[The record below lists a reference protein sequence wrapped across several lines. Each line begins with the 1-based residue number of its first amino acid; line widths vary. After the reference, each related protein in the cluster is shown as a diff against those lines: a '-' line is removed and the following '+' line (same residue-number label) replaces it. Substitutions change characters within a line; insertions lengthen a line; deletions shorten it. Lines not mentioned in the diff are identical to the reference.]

1 MLFLA
6 SSSRFARIISGFAG
20 ACALGTS
27 AGTILAQDSPSDQA
41 GRAQAGSLRDRLRFA
56 GLDAGQCEALRRNRP
71 MLEAHLKSGLRDLF
85 HRFQTFPD
93 AARNFTSENQLERLQ
108 DLQSSH
114 WDVLTDARF
123 DSLYAERVKVLSDS
137 ESKMGLDP
145 RWHVAGHGVMLEHI
159 LAGLLDEMG
168 GRAILPGA
176 KRRARE
182 LKELVTSVVRLVM
195 VDVEIAV
202 SLRFNE
208 LRIGHQ
214 RALAE
219 QRLADRNEAAGLFAE
234 LANGLADRDLT
245 ARLPADCPE
254 AYMEVAEALNAAL
267 EDIRQQFAALSSG
280 VQAAEAT
287 TDAIART
294 SRSFVENSA
303 EHAQGLAA
311 SARQLAEL
319 ADHVRGNAASTRSA
333 ERAAASTRTAAEDS
347 GRIVGQAISAMADI
361 ETSAE
366 KIGQIIGV
374 IDEIA
379 FQTNLLALNAGIEAA
394 RAGDSGR
401 GFAVVAQEVRAL
413 AQRSADAAR
422 EIKVLVTGTK
432 AQVDAGVQMVGR
444 TQDAIGSIVRQVTDI
459 NDAISGIAA
468 ASDVQVAGLNSL
480 STDIGGFSARAAVG
494 EDLANRSQE
503 GADHLQTVV
512 VELGRT
518 IREFRIERERR
529 QAASPAPVKAVQQRQ
544 LSARDEFSVGRDE
557 DEMADFG
564 FPLRRTA
571 MGGER
576 NAY

>member
-1 MLFLA
+1 M
-6 SSSRFARIISGFAG
+6 
-20 ACALGTS
+20 
-27 AGTILAQDSPSDQA
+27 AQDSPSDQA

-56 GLDAGQCEALRRNRP
+56 GLDAGQCETLRRNRP
-71 MLEAHLKSGLRDLF
+71 MLEAHLKAGLRDLF
-85 HRFQTFPD
+85 HRFQAFPD
-93 AARNFTSENQLERLQ
+93 AARNFSSESQLERLQ

-176 KRRARE
+176 RRRARE
-182 LKELVTSVVRLVM
+182 LSELVTSVVRLVM

-219 QRLADRNEAAGLFAE
+219 QRTADRAEAADLFAE
-234 LANGLADRDLT
+234 LANSLADRDLT

-254 AYMEVAEALNAAL
+254 AYADVAEALNAAL
-267 EDIRQQFAALSSG
+267 ADIQQQFAALSSG
-280 VQAAEAT
+280 VQTAET
-287 TDAIART
+287 TTEAITRA
-294 SRSFVENSA
+294 SRSFA
-303 EHAQGLAA
+303 EETAEQSRGLAT
-311 SARQLAEL
+311 SARQLTEL
-319 ADHVRGNAASTRSA
+319 ADQVRGNAANTRSA
-333 ERAAASTRTAAEDS
+333 ERTAASTRSAAEDS

-459 NDAISGIAA
+459 NEAITGIAA
-468 ASDVQVAGLNSL
+468 ASDVQAAGLTSL
-480 STDIGGFSARAAVG
+480 TADIGGFSERAAAG
-494 EDLANRSQE
+494 ESLANRSQE

-529 QAASPAPVKAVQQRQ
+529 HAAAPAPAKAIQQRQ
-544 LSARDEFSVGRDE
+544 LPVRDEFAAGRDE

-564 FPLRRTA
+564 FPLRRA
-571 MGGER
+571 ARGGER

>member
-1 MLFLA
+1 MVSPA
-6 SSSRFARIISGFAG
+6 SFTSGSSV
-20 ACALGTS
+20 
-27 AGTILAQDSPSDQA
+27 GTILAQDSPSDQA

-56 GLDAGQCEALRRNRP
+56 GLDAEQCEIVRRNRP
-71 MLEAHLKSGLRDLF
+71 MLETHLKAGLRDLF
-85 HRFQTFPD
+85 HRLQTFPD
-93 AARNFTSENQLERLQ
+93 AARNFTSESQLERLQ

-145 RWHVAGHGVMLEHI
+145 RWHVAGHGVVLEHI
-159 LAGLLDEMG
+159 LAGIVEEMG
-168 GRAILPGA
+168 SRAILPGA

-182 LKELVTSVVRLVM
+182 LRELIAAAVRLVT

-208 LRIGHQ
+208 LRLNHQ
-214 RALAE
+214 RALAD
-219 QRLADRNEAAGLFAE
+219 QRSADHAEAAGLFADVIRS
-234 LANGLADRDLT
+234 LAERDLT
-245 ARLPADCPE
+245 VRLPADGPE
-254 AYMEVAEALNAAL
+254 AYAELAQTLNAAL
-267 EDIRQQFAALSSG
+267 DDIQLQFAGLSAS
-280 VQAAEAT
+280 VQAAEAA
-287 TDAIART
+287 TDVIARD
-294 SRSFVENSA
+294 SRSL
-303 EHAQGLAA
+303 AQSSTEQSRGLAL
-311 SARQLAEL
+311 SAKQLAEL
-319 ADHVRGNAASTRSA
+319 ADQVRGNAASTRSA
-333 ERAAASTRTAAEDS
+333 ERAAASTRVAAEDS
-347 GRIVGQAISAMADI
+347 GRVVGQAISAMADI

-444 TQDAIGSIVRQVTDI
+444 TQEAIGSIVRQVTDI

-468 ASDVQVAGLNSL
+468 ATDEQAAGLRTVT
-480 STDIGGFSARAAVG
+480 TDIGSFGERAAAT
-494 EDLANRSQE
+494 ESLARRSDE
-503 GADHLQTVV
+503 GADHLHTVIL
-512 VELGRT
+512 ELGRT
-518 IREFRIERERR
+518 IREFRLERERR
-529 QAASPAPVKAVQQRQ
+529 HAVPRQVTAAQR
-544 LSARDEFSVGRDE
+544 LPIARREENVVRRDESNVAELDFS
-557 DEMADFG
+557 
-564 FPLRRTA
+564 LRRA
-571 MGGER
+571 GLGGER

>member
-1 MLFLA
+1 MRG
-6 SSSRFARIISGFAG
+6 S
-20 ACALGTS
+20 S

-41 GRAQAGSLRDRLRFA
+41 GKAQAGSLRDRLRFA
-56 GLDAGQCEALRRNRP
+56 GLDAGQCEILRRHRP
-71 MLEAHLKSGLRDLF
+71 MLETHLKAGLRDLF

-93 AARNFTSENQLERLQ
+93 ASRNFSSENQLERLQ

-145 RWHVAGHGVMLEHI
+145 RWHVAGHGVMLEH
-159 LAGLLDEMG
+159 LLSGLLEDMG
-168 GRAILPGA
+168 SRAILPGA

-182 LKELVTSVVRLVM
+182 LSELVTSVVRLVM

-208 LRIGHQ
+208 LRVGHQ

-219 QRLADRNEAAGLFAE
+219 QRTADRAEAAAFLAE

-245 ARLPADCPE
+245 TRLPMDCPE
-254 AYMEVAEALNAAL
+254 AYAEVADALNAAL
-267 EDIRQQFAALSSG
+267 EDIQQQFSALSGG
-280 VQAAEAT
+280 VQAAEAASG
-287 TDAIART
+287 AISHASKSLAET
-294 SRSFVENSA
+294 SSEQSRA
-303 EHAQGLAA
+303 LAV

-319 ADHVRGNAASTRSA
+319 AEQVRGNAANTRSA
-333 ERAAASTRTAAEDS
+333 ERVAVSTRAAAEDS
-347 GRIVGQAISAMADI
+347 GRIVGQAISAMSDI

-444 TQDAIGSIVRQVTDI
+444 TQDAIGSIVRQVSDI
-459 NDAISGIAA
+459 NEAISGIAA
-468 ASDVQVAGLNSL
+468 ASDEQVVGLKALTS
-480 STDIGGFSARAAVG
+480 DIGGYSERAAAAG
-494 EDLANRSQE
+494 SEASRSEE
-503 GADHLQTVV
+503 GADHLHSVV

-529 QAASPAPVKAVQQRQ
+529 QATPAVPVKTAQQRQ
-544 LSARDEFSVGRDE
+544 LSARDEFNIGRDE
-557 DEMADFG
+557 EEMADFG

-571 MGGER
+571 MGGTR

>member
-1 MLFLA
+1 M
-6 SSSRFARIISGFAG
+6 
-20 ACALGTS
+20 
-27 AGTILAQDSPSDQA
+27 AQDSPSDQA
-41 GRAQAGSLRDRLRFA
+41 GKAQAGSLRDRLRFA
-56 GLDAGQCEALRRNRP
+56 GLDAGQCEILRRHRP
-71 MLEAHLKSGLRDLF
+71 MLETHLKAGLRDLF

-93 AARNFTSENQLERLQ
+93 ASRNFSSENQLERLQ

-145 RWHVAGHGVMLEHI
+145 RWHVAGHGVMLEH
-159 LAGLLDEMG
+159 LLSGLLEDMG
-168 GRAILPGA
+168 SRAILPGA

-182 LKELVTSVVRLVM
+182 LSELVTSVVRLVM

-208 LRIGHQ
+208 LRVGHQ

-219 QRLADRNEAAGLFAE
+219 QRTADRAEAAAFLAE

-245 ARLPADCPE
+245 TRLPMDCPE
-254 AYMEVAEALNAAL
+254 AYAEVADALNAAL
-267 EDIRQQFAALSSG
+267 EDIQQQFSALSGG
-280 VQAAEAT
+280 VQAAEAASG
-287 TDAIART
+287 AISHASKSLAET
-294 SRSFVENSA
+294 SSEQSRA
-303 EHAQGLAA
+303 LAV

-319 ADHVRGNAASTRSA
+319 AEQVRGNAANTRSA
-333 ERAAASTRTAAEDS
+333 ERVAVSTRAAAEDS
-347 GRIVGQAISAMADI
+347 GRIVGQAISAMSDI

-444 TQDAIGSIVRQVTDI
+444 TQDAIGSIVRQVSDI
-459 NDAISGIAA
+459 NEAISGIAA
-468 ASDVQVAGLNSL
+468 ASDEQVVGLKALTS
-480 STDIGGFSARAAVG
+480 DIGGYSERAAAAG
-494 EDLANRSQE
+494 SEASRSEE
-503 GADHLQTVV
+503 GADHLHSVV

-529 QAASPAPVKAVQQRQ
+529 QATPAVPVKTAQQRQ
-544 LSARDEFSVGRDE
+544 LSARDEFNIGRDE
-557 DEMADFG
+557 EEMADFG

-571 MGGER
+571 TGGTR

>member
-1 MLFLA
+1 M
-6 SSSRFARIISGFAG
+6 
-20 ACALGTS
+20 
-27 AGTILAQDSPSDQA
+27 AQDSPSDQA

-93 AARNFTSENQLERLQ
+93 AARNFASENQLERLQ

>member
-1 MLFLA
+1 
-6 SSSRFARIISGFAG
+6 
-20 ACALGTS
+20 
-27 AGTILAQDSPSDQA
+27 
-41 GRAQAGSLRDRLRFA
+41 
-56 GLDAGQCEALRRNRP
+56 
-71 MLEAHLKSGLRDLF
+71 MLETHLKAGLRDLF

-93 AARNFTSENQLERLQ
+93 ASRNFSSENQLERLQ

-145 RWHVAGHGVMLEHI
+145 RWHVAGHGVMLEH
-159 LAGLLDEMG
+159 LLSGLLEDMG
-168 GRAILPGA
+168 SRAILPGA

-182 LKELVTSVVRLVM
+182 LSELVTSVVRLVM

-208 LRIGHQ
+208 LRVGHQ

-219 QRLADRNEAAGLFAE
+219 QRTADRAEAAAFLAE

-245 ARLPADCPE
+245 TRLPMDCPE
-254 AYMEVAEALNAAL
+254 AYAEVADALNAAL
-267 EDIRQQFAALSSG
+267 EDIQQQFSALSGG
-280 VQAAEAT
+280 VQAAEAASG
-287 TDAIART
+287 AISHASKSLAET
-294 SRSFVENSA
+294 SSEQSRA
-303 EHAQGLAA
+303 LAV

-319 ADHVRGNAASTRSA
+319 AEQVRGNAANTRSA
-333 ERAAASTRTAAEDS
+333 ERVAVSTRAAAEDS
-347 GRIVGQAISAMADI
+347 GRIVGQAISAMSDI

-444 TQDAIGSIVRQVTDI
+444 TQDAIGSIVRQVSDI
-459 NDAISGIAA
+459 NEAISGIAA
-468 ASDVQVAGLNSL
+468 ASDEQVVGLKALTS
-480 STDIGGFSARAAVG
+480 DIGGYSERAAAAG
-494 EDLANRSQE
+494 SEASRSEE
-503 GADHLQTVV
+503 GADHLHSVV

-529 QAASPAPVKAVQQRQ
+529 QATPAVPVKTAQQRQ
-544 LSARDEFSVGRDE
+544 LSARDEFNIGRDE
-557 DEMADFG
+557 EEMADFG

-571 MGGER
+571 TGGTR

>member
-1 MLFLA
+1 M
-6 SSSRFARIISGFAG
+6 
-20 ACALGTS
+20 
-27 AGTILAQDSPSDQA
+27 AQDSPSDQA

-56 GLDAGQCEALRRNRP
+56 GLDAGQCETLRRNRP

-93 AARNFTSENQLERLQ
+93 AARNFASESQLERLQ

-159 LAGLLDEMG
+159 LTGLVEEMG

-219 QRLADRNEAAGLFAE
+219 QRLADRTEAAGLIAD
-234 LANGLADRDLT
+234 LANSLTGRDLT

-267 EDIRQQFAALSSG
+267 EDIRQQFAVLSSG

-319 ADHVRGNAASTRSA
+319 ADQVRGNAANTRSA
-333 ERAAASTRTAAEDS
+333 ERAAASTRSAAEDS

-422 EIKVLVTGTK
+422 EIKVLVSGTK

-468 ASDVQVAGLNSL
+468 ASDVQVAGLHSL
-480 STDIGGFSARAAVG
+480 SADIGDFSTRAAAG
-494 EDLANRSQE
+494 EGLANRSQE

-529 QAASPAPVKAVQQRQ
+529 HAASPAPVKAAQQRQ
-544 LSARDEFSVGRDE
+544 LPGRDEFNVGRDE

-564 FPLRRTA
+564 FPLRRAA